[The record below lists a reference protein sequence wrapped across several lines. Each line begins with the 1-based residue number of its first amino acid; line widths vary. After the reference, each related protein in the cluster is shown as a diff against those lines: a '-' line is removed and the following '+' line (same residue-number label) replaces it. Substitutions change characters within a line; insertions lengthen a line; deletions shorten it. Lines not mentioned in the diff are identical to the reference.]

1 MNNEVW
7 SSVHCAV
14 CSPVAVFVGA
24 KVLHALATQS
34 CCHPGKLW
42 PRHSGRA
49 GCGDS
54 GCKDVSFLNVQSRL
68 KAHKVSNSKLL
79 NTLSTFERAQE
90 FLP

>member
-1 MNNEVW
+1 M
-7 SSVHCAV
+7 
-14 CSPVAVFVGA
+14 GA
-24 KVLHALATQS
+24 KVLPALATQS

-49 GCGDS
+49 GCGGTGS
-54 GCKDVSFLNVQSRL
+54 KDVPSLKVQSRL
-68 KAHKVSNSKLL
+68 KSHKVSNSKLL